1 MSNFAQM
8 AKLVWLKNPQK
19 GNDVQLLIE
28 HFDEFRPENRKKVS
42 AEKILFFVNW
52 CGDTVEAPQQQFYTI
67 LKTYYRKKELVD
79 WHAVTVRK
87 NKIKNLMEEQE
98 EFNKEVELFLKGL
111 KKAA

>member
-1 MSNFAQM
+1 M
-8 AKLVWLKNPQK
+8 
-19 GNDVQLLIE
+19 LIE

-52 CGDTVEAPQQQFYTI
+52 CGDTIETPQVQFYKI
-67 LKTYYRKKELVD
+67 LKTYYRNKELAE

-87 NKIKNLMEEQE
+87 SKIKNLKEEQE
-98 EFNKEVELFLKGL
+98 KFNEEVKLFLEEL